1 MMTHTNTVFTTQLVG
16 QTLVVTPQGNS
27 TGFRYNNIH
36 AETNAVITAMDRQ
49 NARNLIINF
58 SSVEIVGSI
67 MVSAMIKLARKIA
80 AKKGQVAF
88 CSASETMKEV
98 MRSMNLTRMWPYF
111 DSQEEAIKSF
121 ESAE

>member
-1 MMTHTNTVFTTQLVG
+1 MTHTNTVFTTQLVG

-36 AETNAVITAMDRQ
+36 AETNALITAMDRQ

-58 SSVEIVGSI
+58 NSVEFVGSI
-67 MVSAMIKLARKIA
+67 MISAMIKLARKIA
-80 AKKGQVAF
+80 AKKGQAAF
-88 CSASETMKEV
+88 CSASETMKEM
-98 MRSMNLTRMWPYF
+98 MRSMNLTRLWPYF